1 MSQNQVTTFDFNGH
15 ALNCIIDEAG
25 NPLFRA
31 DDLCEIL
38 EFANSRD
45 ALANHVDPEDVA
57 KADTLTAGGV
67 QSVNHVNESGM
78 YSLIFG
84 SRKESA
90 KVFKRWVTAEVL
102 PSIRKTGAYVAPNA
116 PAPAASTAY
125 LEQSVELLQQSSEVH
140 FRDLRNFREELDRFY
155 DSLPQK
161 MENIFKA
168 ASAKYAAE
176 MKGVEILLEAADRR
190 FQALEKLVGR
200 IEKRLDRLEDRA
212 AA

>member
-1 MSQNQVTTFDFNGH
+1 MSKNLIPFAFEGRTIR
-15 ALNCIIDEAG
+15 ALTDELG
-25 NPLFRA
+25 DPLWVGK
-31 DDLCEIL
+31 DIC
-38 EFANSRD
+38 D
-45 ALANHVDPEDVA
+45 ALGYANHNDAMRDHCRGVA
-57 KADTLTAGGV
+57 KTRPIPDALGRMQETRVLAEADVLRLIMRSNLPTA
-67 QSVNHVNESGM
+67 QKFE
-78 YSLIFG
+78 
-84 SRKESA
+84 A
-90 KVFKRWVTAEVL
+90 WVTEEVL
-102 PSIRKTGAYVAPNA
+102 PSIRETGAYVAPNA
-116 PAPAASTAY
+116 QTPAVPTLY
-125 LEQSVELLQQSSEVH
+125 LEQSIELLQQSSEVH